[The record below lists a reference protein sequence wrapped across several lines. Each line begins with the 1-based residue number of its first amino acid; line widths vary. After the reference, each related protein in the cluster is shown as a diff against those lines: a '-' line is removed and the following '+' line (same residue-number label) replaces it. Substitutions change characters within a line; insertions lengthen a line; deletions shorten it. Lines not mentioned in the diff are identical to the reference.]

1 MSVEGSARRVGVR
14 QGAGCDIGA
23 YEYGG
28 SGGSGGS
35 TPAQL
40 QPTHVVSDQDTVA
53 HNEQMIDEHGYDVD
67 TEYGLQ
73 TISISPLPL
82 GNCGAI
88 GNMTVCAME
97 LLEAVD
103 VSGHAAQGIDFCFS
117 QQGQVYFLPSHD
129 ANGVAINQQTAQPE
143 RLPVWLSDGK
153 TCVTINR
160 NGKLFL
166 VQALMSAL
174 LQVAPPATST
184 PDLFAG
190 MSTTADGYKV
200 GTQHGM
206 QTIAVAPLPIDNCGA
221 IGNMAVCAMNI
232 LDAADVSGFAQQ
244 GIRFCF
250 PQVGQILFL
259 PSHDGN
265 GMPIDQQAAQPETL
279 TVELIN
285 GHTCVEIN
293 RTGKLIL
300 VQSDS
305 PLQLQTAPQTVVI
318 QDCDLA
324 PQLVVGGW
332 AIRSGNTDLNLRGEA
347 SMAGSRVGVIR
358 QGDIVRV
365 LEGPVTANSYNWFR
379 VETGSGD
386 SGWAAESKCDYW
398 LSPHDGPTAT
408 PSATLTSTPPANWV
422 NFNTQGN
429 CALADAIRAA
439 NTDSEV
445 GDCSA
450 GSGRDTIWML
460 QDITLS
466 QALPRITSDIQ
477 VNGLSYTIS
486 GGGVR
491 RIFDIDGGS
500 LAVTQLQL
508 INGRADD
515 GGAVRVEDGT
525 FISTSSRFDGN
536 SATQDGGAIEADESN
551 IRIVD
556 STFSNNLAA
565 DDGGAIYLQ
574 SGRGGLTVRT
584 STFNNNSSN
593 DDGGAIAS
601 RDDVDVADSTF
612 SRNMANGDGGAI
624 YVTNDDMDVESTTL
638 ANNTADRG
646 GAIYFY
652 SDDEDEDAELIDN
665 TFRSNQ
671 AEDDGGAYYHRSGV
685 VAIERNTFRNND
697 ADDNGGAIYAYS
709 GQGTL
714 SNNGFSGNRPE
725 NCRIGSRAEFSGD
738 CAGQALAPQVVEVA
752 TTAAPSATP

>member
-1 MSVEGSARRVGVR
+1 MSDTNISNSVFSNNTAGIGGGAIEVRSVLNVSSSAFLDNSANTEGGAISNASRGTDEGIGTLSVTNSTFSGNSAGRGSAIATGIHGAGPDIGNAVATLTHITVSGNTSGSAVYNEDTLNIYNSIIYGNSTSDCAGTLNANTRNIIGTGNCSTAYSSRDPLLGSLLSRGNYFPLQSGSPAIDAADASRCPSRDQRGARRPAG
-14 QGAGCDIGA
+14 GGCDIGA

-40 QPTHVVSDQDTVA
+40 QPTHVVSDQNTVQ

-318 QDCDLA
+318 QDCDLP

-332 AIRSGNTDLNLRGEA
+332 AIRRGFA
-347 SMAGSRVGVIR
+347 DINIRAQPSMAGNKVGAVGN
-358 QGDIVRV
+358 GDIMRV
-365 LEGPVTANSYNWFR
+365 LGGPVTADSYTWFR
-379 VETGSGD
+379 VETDSGET
-386 SGWAAESKCDYW
+386 GWAAESNCDYW

-408 PSATLTSTPPANWV
+408 STPTP
-422 NFNTQGN
+422 
-429 CALADAIRAA
+429 
-439 NTDSEV
+439 
-445 GDCSA
+445 
-450 GSGRDTIWML
+450 
-460 QDITLS
+460 
-466 QALPRITSDIQ
+466 
-477 VNGLSYTIS
+477 
-486 GGGVR
+486 
-491 RIFDIDGGS
+491 
-500 LAVTQLQL
+500 
-508 INGRADD
+508 
-515 GGAVRVEDGT
+515 
-525 FISTSSRFDGN
+525 
-536 SATQDGGAIEADESN
+536 
-551 IRIVD
+551 
-556 STFSNNLAA
+556 
-565 DDGGAIYLQ
+565 
-574 SGRGGLTVRT
+574 
-584 STFNNNSSN
+584 
-593 DDGGAIAS
+593 
-601 RDDVDVADSTF
+601 DVDPEPASEF
-612 SRNMANGDGGAI
+612 QWAGCLRAGGC
-624 YVTNDDMDVESTTL
+624 
-638 ANNTADRG
+638 
-646 GAIYFY
+646 
-652 SDDEDEDAELIDN
+652 
-665 TFRSNQ
+665 
-671 AEDDGGAYYHRSGV
+671 H
-685 VAIERNTFRNND
+685 
-697 ADDNGGAIYAYS
+697 
-709 GQGTL
+709 
-714 SNNGFSGNRPE
+714 
-725 NCRIGSRAEFSGD
+725 
-738 CAGQALAPQVVEVA
+738 
-752 TTAAPSATP
+752 